1 MKKQKDDIRDLL
13 GKVRKLQESNHQ
25 IGSLNSDDIR
35 KVLQEQKKPKGMW
48 QILREEEEVDIQLDK
63 VSSSEEAQEVTP
75 DEQREEE
82 NKFKDTVSKL
92 VKFDKIK
99 VYRQNVEWSGEL
111 VRERVKWVYSLN
123 ENNGCYISIESE
135 DMLQLTTEVIETF
148 KKVRG
153 YYDVWSDEW
162 SARLTGSPT
171 NDGQGEGSAA
181 PQPGNESGGFGSE
194 GEGGQEAGGGGFGF

>member
-1 MKKQKDDIRDLL
+1 MKKQQKDDVRDLL
-13 GKVRKLQESNHQ
+13 GKIRKLQENNQQ
-25 IGSLNSDDIR
+25 IGSLQSDDI
-35 KVLQEQKKPKGMW
+35 KKLLQEQKSPKVK
-48 QILREEEEVDIQLDK
+48 LRLFEEEEVEME
-63 VSSSEEAQEVTP
+63 VEETEQESQEVTP

-123 ENNGCYISIESE
+123 ENNGCYISIDSE
-135 DMLQLTTEVIETF
+135 DMLQLTAEVIEIF
-148 KKVRG
+148 KKLRG

-162 SARLTGSPT
+162 SSRLTGTPT
-171 NDGQGEGSAA
+171 SDGEGLGTAA
-181 PQPGNESGGFGSE
+181 PEGPQSGSSE
-194 GEGGQEAGGGGFGF
+194 GAGTEPFKF

>member
-1 MKKQKDDIRDLL
+1 MKKQQKDDVRDLL
-13 GKVRKLQESNHQ
+13 GKIRKLQENNQQ
-25 IGSLNSDDIR
+25 IGSLQSDDI
-35 KVLQEQKKPKGMW
+35 KKLLQEQKSPKVK
-48 QILREEEEVDIQLDK
+48 LRLFEEEEVEME
-63 VSSSEEAQEVTP
+63 VEETEQESQEVTP

-123 ENNGCYISIESE
+123 ENNGCYISIDSE
-135 DMLQLTTEVIETF
+135 DMLQLTAEVIEIF
-148 KKVRG
+148 KKLRG

-162 SARLTGSPT
+162 SSRLTGTPAS
-171 NDGQGEGSAA
+171 DGEGLGTAA
-181 PQPGNESGGFGSE
+181 PQGPEGSQGSSE
-194 GEGGQEAGGGGFGF
+194 GAGTEPFKF

>member
-1 MKKQKDDIRDLL
+1 MKKQKDDVRDLL
-13 GKVRKLQESNHQ
+13 GKIRKLQENNQQ
-25 IGSLNSDDIR
+25 ISSLQSDDIKKLLKEQSNPTV
-35 KVLQEQKKPKGMW
+35 KVDSKWRLLW
-48 QILREEEEVDIQLDK
+48 EEEGEQE
-63 VSSSEEAQEVTP
+63 SQEVTP

-135 DMLQLTTEVIETF
+135 DMLQLTSEVIDTF
-148 KKVRG
+148 KKLRG

-162 SARLTGSPT
+162 SSRLTGTPT
-171 NDGQGEGSAA
+171 SDGEGLGTAASGDSKSA
-181 PQPGNESGGFGSE
+181 GTETF
-194 GEGGQEAGGGGFGF
+194 